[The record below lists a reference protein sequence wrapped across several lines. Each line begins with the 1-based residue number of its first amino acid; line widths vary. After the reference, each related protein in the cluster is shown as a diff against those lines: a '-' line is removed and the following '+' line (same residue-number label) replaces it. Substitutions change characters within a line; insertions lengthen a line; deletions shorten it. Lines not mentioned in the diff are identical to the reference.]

1 MRRRQQ
7 TNPELYFMTP
17 RQFALFSA
25 GLVLPMLYQR
35 LKFAMNRSLFHRT
48 RLRDKSGLN
57 IHHGHWG
64 LLMVLIST
72 WMLVFGLRDY
82 ASIGLAG
89 LGWGLM
95 LDEVIPMLKMP
106 SPGRNLELDVYGKTK
121 NATSILITA
130 VVALSL
136 IIFLIFR

>member
-1 MRRRQQ
+1 
-7 TNPELYFMTP
+7 MTP
-17 RQFALFSA
+17 RQFALFLA
-25 GLVLPMLYQR
+25 GLILPMFYQR

-64 LLMVLIST
+64 LLLAMIST

-95 LDEVIPMLKMP
+95 LDEVIPMLNMP
-106 SPGRNLELDVYGKTK
+106 SLGRDIELDIYGNSC
-121 NATSILITA
+121 NATTTLVCI
-130 VVALSL
+130 VVLASGVL
-136 IIFLIFR
+136 FLFFH